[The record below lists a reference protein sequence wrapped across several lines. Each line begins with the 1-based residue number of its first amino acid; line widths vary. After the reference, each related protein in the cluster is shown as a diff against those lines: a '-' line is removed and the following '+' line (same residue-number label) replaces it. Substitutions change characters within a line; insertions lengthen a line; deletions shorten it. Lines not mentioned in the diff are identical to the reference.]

1 MDIRKTTHHSYT
13 GISMCPGFCTKER
26 ETDHT
31 EVHKYPIIRGYAK
44 KWKSKADTL
53 SSMNRSKIEHQTE
66 SQLEC

>member
-13 GISMCPGFCTKER
+13 GTSMCPGFCTKER

-44 KWKSKADTL
+44 SGKAKRIHFL
-53 SSMNRSKIEHQTE
+53 
-66 SQLEC
+66 L